1 MAVKTTPSKQP
12 QGTEEM
18 TGETDNPFSGV
29 KLRPKCQNT
38 SDRVKA
44 LLKLFL
50 PHAGPATALSV
61 SRGPNPAGF
70 DT

>member
-1 MAVKTTPSKQP
+1 
-12 QGTEEM
+12 M
-18 TGETDNPFSGV
+18 TGETENPFSGV
-29 KLRPKCQNT
+29 KLRPKCQNI

-50 PHAGPATALSV
+50 PYAGPAAGLSV
-61 SRGPNPAGF
+61 SRGPNPAEF